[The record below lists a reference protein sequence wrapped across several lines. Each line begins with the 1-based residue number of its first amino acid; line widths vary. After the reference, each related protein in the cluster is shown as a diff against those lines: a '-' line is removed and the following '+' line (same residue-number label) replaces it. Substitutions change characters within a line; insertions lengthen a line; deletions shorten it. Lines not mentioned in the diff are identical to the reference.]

1 MQHRTIRGK
10 ISYITDEV
18 GEMGREWF
26 TVTVHTDGSRTMR
39 ALTEMDDDGLVRDI
53 TYSVDKNFRPLDCFV
68 RLTINDRF
76 QGSGWFHFTETHAEC
91 ESVTVDAGRIS
102 QRWPL
107 QGRPPLFVCHSV
119 AADAWANACFDYAR
133 KAETQTIYPRLTSSP
148 LGNGGSGP
156 MLGDTTT
163 VTPIPGTLELDY
175 VAEEEI
181 TVPAGT
187 FTCDRLILN
196 KGKIPRFETWTSGP
210 DFLPVQ
216 LRYDRLK
223 QSYKLVE
230 LEM

>member
-1 MQHRTIRGK
+1 MQHRTIKGK
-10 ISYITDEV
+10 ISFITDDI

-39 ALTEMDDDGLVRDI
+39 ALTEMDDDDLVRDI
-53 TYSVDKNFRPLDCFV
+53 TYSVDEKFRPLDCFV

-107 QGRPPLFVCHSV
+107 QGRAPLFTCHSV
-119 AADAWANACFDYAR
+119 AADAWGNACFDYAR
-133 KAETQTIYPRLTSSP
+133 KDETQTFFPRLTSSP

-156 MLGDTTT
+156 
-163 VTPIPGTLELDY
+163 
-175 VAEEEI
+175 
-181 TVPAGT
+181 VPAGK

-216 LRYDRLK
+216 LRYDRLN
-223 QSYKLVE
+223 QYYKLVE